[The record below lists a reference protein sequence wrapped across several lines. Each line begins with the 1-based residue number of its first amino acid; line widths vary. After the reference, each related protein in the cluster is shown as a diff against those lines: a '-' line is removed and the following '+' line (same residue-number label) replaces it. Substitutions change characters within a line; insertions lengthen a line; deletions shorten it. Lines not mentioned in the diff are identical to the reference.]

1 MLILVMLIQLSLI
14 SVAPAADRS
23 CHAVMLILGLNCYFP
38 TAVAVDDT
46 SIYIVCFCS
55 CCVAF
60 EREENLPVPSLKRA

>member
-1 MLILVMLIQLSLI
+1 
-14 SVAPAADRS
+14 
-23 CHAVMLILGLNCYFP
+23 MLILGLNCYFP